1 VRGAQE
7 ILVPESRIAVG
18 SARKS
23 TGEFI
28 MILFGSRTTSKI
40 VAILIFVCG
49 ACQHEAGQR
58 LVRRRTWFTLFFA
71 PIFPFGHG
79 SYSISCAYCGDD
91 YGISRENADTFLSDY
106 EAQQVKAE
114 AERIVADEHAR
125 ITAEQQQQQQ
135 RPDERA

>member
-1 VRGAQE
+1 
-7 ILVPESRIAVG
+7 
-18 SARKS
+18 
-23 TGEFI
+23 

-49 ACQHEAGQR
+49 VCQHEAGQR

-79 SYSISCAYCGDD
+79 SYSISCAYCGNN
-91 YGISRENADTFLSDY
+91 YGISRENADKFISDY
-106 EAQQVKAE
+106 EAQQVNAE
-114 AERIVADEHAR
+114 AERILADEDAR
-125 ITAEQQQQQQ
+125 ITAEQQ